1 MKMDALK
8 QQEAT
13 SPCLV
18 DENGETRSLR
28 IAFAHN
34 NLHCRS
40 RNSVVLPK
48 CLPKSA
54 AFASNCKY
62 TLSQMIDRVCRILFP
77 VSFAFMNILYWY
89 LLALK

>member
-1 MKMDALK
+1 MDALK

-34 NLHCRS
+34 DLYHRS
-40 RNSVVLPK
+40 RSSVVLPK
-48 CLPKSA
+48 CIPKSVVYT
-54 AFASNCKY
+54 SNCKFS
-62 TLSQMIDRVCRILFP
+62 LSHMIDKVCRILFP
-77 VSFAFMNILYWY
+77 VSFGFMNFLYWY
-89 LLALK
+89 LLTSN

>member
-1 MKMDALK
+1 MDALK

-34 NLHCRS
+34 DLHRCN
-40 RNSVVLPK
+40 RNSTTPK
-48 CLPKSA
+48 CVPRSARYKSECR
-54 AFASNCKY
+54 FS
-62 TLSQMIDRVCRILFP
+62 LSRMIDRVCRVLFP
-77 VSFAFMNILYWY
+77 VCFAIMNMLYWY
-89 LLALK
+89 LSALT

>member
-1 MKMDALK
+1 MDALK

-34 NLHCRS
+34 DLYHRS
-40 RNSVVLPK
+40 RNSVALPK
-48 CLPKSA
+48 CIPKSA
-54 AFASNCKY
+54 VYKSNCHFS
-62 TLSQMIDRVCRILFP
+62 LSQMVDRVCRILFP
-77 VSFAFMNILYWY
+77 VSFGFMNILYWF
-89 LLALK
+89 LLSMK

>member
-1 MKMDALK
+1 MDALK

-34 NLHCRS
+34 NLHRGN
-40 RNSVVLPK
+40 RNSVTPK
-48 CLPKSA
+48 CIPSSVGYKSSCR
-54 AFASNCKY
+54 FSISN
-62 TLSQMIDRVCRILFP
+62 MIDRTCRILFP
-77 VSFAFMNILYWY
+77 VCFILMNMIYWY
-89 LLALK
+89 MLMNP

>member
-1 MKMDALK
+1 VKMDALK

-34 NLHCRS
+34 NLH
-40 RNSVVLPK
+40 
-48 CLPKSA
+48 
-54 AFASNCKY
+54 
-62 TLSQMIDRVCRILFP
+62 
-77 VSFAFMNILYWY
+77 
-89 LLALK
+89 

>member
-1 MKMDALK
+1 MDALK

-34 NLHCRS
+34 DLYRRS
-40 RNSVVLPK
+40 RSSDVLPK
-48 CLPKSA
+48 CIPKSA
-54 AFASNCKY
+54 VYNSNRRFS
-62 TLSQMIDRVCRILFP
+62 LSEMIDRVCRILFP
-77 VSFAFMNILYWY
+77 VSFGFMNILYWY
-89 LLALK
+89 FLTL

>member
-1 MKMDALK
+1 MDALK

-34 NLHCRS
+34 NLHHGN
-40 RNSVVLPK
+40 RNSVTPK
-48 CLPKSA
+48 CLPTSLAYK
-54 AFASNCKY
+54 SNCR
-62 TLSQMIDRVCRILFP
+62 LSLSHMIDKSCRILFP
-77 VSFAFMNILYWY
+77 VGFGLMNIIYWY
-89 LLALK
+89 LLMNP